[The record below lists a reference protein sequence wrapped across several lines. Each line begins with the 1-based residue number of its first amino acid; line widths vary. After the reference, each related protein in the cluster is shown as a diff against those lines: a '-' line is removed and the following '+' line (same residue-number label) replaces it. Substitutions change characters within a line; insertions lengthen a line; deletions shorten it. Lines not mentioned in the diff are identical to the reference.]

1 MRFLLNMNV
10 PRELGRRLIDEGHDC
25 RHVGDI
31 GMAQASDL
39 AITENARANGE
50 VILTHDLDYGYLLAF
65 SGESVPS
72 VVIFRLHDT
81 HPDNLLTRLMS
92 TWHEIEAPL
101 LEGAIVV
108 MEDAAVRIRRLP
120 ITQGAK

>member
-1 MRFLLNMNV
+1 MRFLLNMNI
-10 PRELGRRLIDEGHDC
+10 PRELGRRLTDEGHDC

-39 AITENARANGE
+39 AITENARTSGE

-72 VVIFRLHDT
+72 VVIFRLRDT
-81 HPDNLLTRLMS
+81 HPKNLFARLTG
-92 TWHEIEAPL
+92 TWHEIEKPL

-108 MEDAAVRIRRLP
+108 MEDSAFRIRGLP
-120 ITQGAK
+120 ITREK